1 MRCYLGPE
9 HKAYSEAC
17 QREVEEMATHPL
29 THQGFLAQIKRM
41 HDKSELGREKDRY
54 LNTEMK
60 TKALKKIL
68 VGRPIKQVTDIMR
81 LNGWS
86 LVDSNEQHV
95 VFSDGFNSLDV
106 YLVDRIAKRI
116 V

>member
-1 MRCYLGPE
+1 MNS
-9 HKAYSEAC
+9 K
-17 QREVEEMATHPL
+17 M
-29 THQGFLAQIKRM
+29 
-41 HDKSELGREKDRY
+41 
-54 LNTEMK
+54 
-60 TKALKKIL
+60 LKKIL
-68 VGRPIKQVTDIMR
+68 VGRPIEQVSDIMK

-106 YLVDRIAKRI
+106 YLVNRIAKRI